1 MAEEAAVRALG
12 APELAGTLVNP
23 KGLAKKMTKA
33 AAAGVVGGAAGAFA
47 NRMVSSDPYD
57 GAPDVP
63 EFGRVGYVTVS
74 AEEIALLK
82 TKTGAIKM
90 KVTDEV
96 LARVPRSQITS
107 ADLDKG
113 ALLSHLKID
122 FSNGVSWEFDVPKQ
136 GKKTAL
142 RVIEAL
148 GGTVS

>member
-1 MAEEAAVRALG
+1 VAEEAAVRALG

-23 KGLAKKMTKA
+23 KGLAKKLTKA

-47 NRMVSSDPYD
+47 NRMVSDPYA

-74 AEEIALLK
+74 ADEIALLK

-96 LARVPRSQITS
+96 LVRVSRSEITS

-113 ALLSHLKID
+113 ALLSHLRID
-122 FSNGVSWEFDVPKQ
+122 FSNGVSWEFDVPKG

-142 RVIEAL
+142 KVIEAL
-148 GGTVS
+148 GGSVS